1 MKKLLLIASLLG
13 VIVTGAF
20 AQGLGTQTQTSTVT
34 VTVATYMN
42 LSAISVSN
50 FTFAV
55 SDGGFSATYPSSGA
69 GTFTLTS
76 NVACTLHASVGAT
89 TPTSYTIFTKLDS
102 GSFVASATAPGV
114 VGKLVPHTIDVQL
127 QNVAAAGLTPDA
139 GSTGTLTLT
148 VTTP

>member
-13 VIVTGAF
+13 VLAAGAF
-20 AQGLGTQTQTSTVT
+20 GQGLGTQTQTSTVT

-42 LSAISVSN
+42 LSTISVSN

-55 SDGGFSATYPSSGA
+55 NDGGFSTTYASSGP
-69 GTFTLTS
+69 GSFTLTS

-89 TPTSYTIFTKLDS
+89 TPTSYTIYTKLDS
-102 GSFVASATAPGV
+102 GSFVASATSAGV
-114 VGKLVPHTIDVQL
+114 LGKDAAHTIDVQL
-127 QNVAAAGLTPDA
+127 QNSAAAGLVPDT